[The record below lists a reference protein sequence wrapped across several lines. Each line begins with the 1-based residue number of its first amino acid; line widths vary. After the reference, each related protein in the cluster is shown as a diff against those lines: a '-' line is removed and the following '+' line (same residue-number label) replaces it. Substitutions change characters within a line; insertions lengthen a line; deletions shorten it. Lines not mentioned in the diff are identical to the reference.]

1 LTNIEAMRQAADQLE
16 IGLAYPGMR
25 FYHDNIRAALTA
37 LRTAI
42 EQAEKQEPVAWA
54 VFEGWNAHDLYLP
67 QEYDEALKMAGY
79 KGDHA
84 EVKPLYTTP
93 PAAILQDAQP
103 LRGAMPW
110 EQLYPQFERA
120 TPPAAQTAQRQP
132 LTDDRIGQ
140 IIEQCQITLVNY
152 CSGEKQTEFARAIE
166 AAHGIKGEA

>member
-1 LTNIEAMRQAADQLE
+1 LTNIEAMKQALE
-16 IGLAYPGMR
+16 ALDAYSWEQV
-25 FYHDNIRAALTA
+25 NAARAS

-93 PAAILQDAQP
+93 PAA
-103 LRGAMPW
+103 
-110 EQLYPQFERA
+110 
-120 TPPAAQTAQRQP
+120 QRQP
-132 LTDDRIGQ
+132 LTEERVWELAANCLDSVAGRLQ
-140 IIEQCQITLVNY
+140 
-152 CSGEKQTEFARAIE
+152 FARAIE
-166 AAHGIKGEA
+166 AAHGIGEKK